1 MKNHIVFESND
12 NEIIDNRLES
22 TTTYLSLDKETQE
35 FTQKEVKG
43 YVEPYT
49 IDKITTSDMKAF
61 TVNKDDVI
69 LFKYSDDMLQDEIVQ
84 VRDALQA
91 EFPDNKVLGLTD
103 NVELLVQSGQ
113 EAVDMLNRMIAHI
126 KILN

>member
-22 TTTYLSLDKETQE
+22 TTTYLSLDTETKE

-69 LFKYSDDMLQDEIVQ
+69 LFKYSDDMTGDEIVQ

-113 EAVDMLNRMIAHI
+113 EAVDMLNKMIAHI